1 MKVLIIEDEI
11 AAARRLAKLINEI
24 DPGIEVVEQL
34 DSIESSVLWFERHP
48 MPDLIFMDIHLADG
62 SSFEIFNHVQLA
74 KPVIFTTAYDQYALQ
89 AFKVNAID
97 YLLKPLKKSELE
109 QAINKYRALQ
119 KPPEMNYQALASSLQ
134 TDKYNPRFLI
144 RFGQSIK
151 VVEFRQAAYFY
162 TEDKITFIVT
172 KEGKRY
178 PVDPSL
184 EKLEEMA
191 DPRAFFRINRQ
202 FIVNIECIKE
212 MYAYSKSRV
221 KLLLQPPTDK
231 ETIVST
237 ERSPFF
243 KKWLVGSE
251 GKLGN

>member
-1 MKVLIIEDEI
+1 MKVLIIEDES
-11 AAARRLAKLINEI
+11 AAANRLAKMIQEI
-24 DPGIEVVEQL
+24 DPSIEVVDQL
-34 DSIESSVLWFERHP
+34 DSIESSVLWLEKHP
-48 MPDLIFMDIHLADG
+48 APDLLFMDIHLADG
-62 SSFEIFNHVQLA
+62 SSFEIFRFVKLD
-74 KPVIFTTAYDQYALQ
+74 KPVIFTTAYDEYALQ

-97 YLLKPLKKSELE
+97 YLLKPLKKTELE
-109 QAINKYRALQ
+109 QAIGKYRNLQ
-119 KPPEMNYQALASSLQ
+119 KPVEMNYQALANSLQ
-134 TDKYNPRFLI
+134 GDKYNFRFLI
-144 RFGQSIK
+144 RFGQNIK
-151 VVEFRQAAYFY
+151 VVEFRDAAYFY

-178 PVDPSL
+178 PVEPSL

-221 KLLLQPPTDK
+221 KLKLDPPTDK

-237 ERSPFF
+237 ERSPVF
-243 KKWLVGSE
+243 KKWLVGKE
-251 GKLGN
+251 GG